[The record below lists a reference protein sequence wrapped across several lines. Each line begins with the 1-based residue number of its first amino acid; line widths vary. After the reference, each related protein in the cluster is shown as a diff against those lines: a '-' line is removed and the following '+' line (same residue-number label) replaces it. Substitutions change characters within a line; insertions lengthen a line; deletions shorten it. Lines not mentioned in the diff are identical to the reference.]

1 MANEQALQDLYK
13 EFVKTG
19 YRGSKED
26 FKGLMSSN
34 DDAFQDGY
42 KSFTSTGYNGNEN
55 DFAELLGV
63 TVPVKKKENLQENG
77 DGTLEDGQL
86 LSEEAPQT
94 FKFGERPSEE
104 ELKRTAPQS
113 TDPNAPRYIEEVK
126 LDKKGNFD
134 GIRFGEYTPK
144 DRRDPYYSDPVSAL
158 GMYPFGDGKTQ
169 ASVELQIKTANEDAL
184 ADRQYT
190 DQLIAD
196 EVALKYPNQAN
207 SVEER
212 DADMDA
218 YLREQKELSEKNT
231 RTVFTEKLDV
241 NNRKYFLEERKP
253 FKDKE
258 LLEKE
263 LQIINTDLINEDD
276 NSATIQTLSNQ
287 FGKYGF
293 VFQKSYGSVT
303 ARATDGSAEITID
316 IDPVFGVGA
325 EAQVSELQ
333 NFLMLNSSEIEGAN
347 TDMDFI
353 GKSLKAQNMRRGQR
367 HNKDGTVSSHL
378 MSTFEQDGK
387 FLVVP
392 TLFPKD
398 DENQASYPN
407 NWIELSGDEALKKA
421 EERGEVIEFD
431 SKVEADIFAL
441 GAWKNVNTVDVEAQN
456 FYADRGLD
464 YQQVSQSFNLYQ
476 DTRDRIDF
484 IEDLLDTDEFGL
496 KDDDPT
502 MGDGVNRVRDLTLKD
517 QAKYADLYVNGELRD
532 DIEGELKR
540 LKEQETGLFDTAFN
554 DEVKEARTE
563 FDLYLRKKQQK
574 LVGEAV
580 FINDKVKEKQSEIDE
595 VALIR
600 FGEKPMDLAKAITET
615 TTRQDLVE
623 MNKIQT
629 ETLNLNF
636 ERKNA
641 AMLYENSELYLNRME
656 NKKIMSDFVDNLAG
670 FSEEFGNGLEQGHA
684 ANAILQ
690 YAMGVDLLGGGDDDD
705 VNDIA
710 MKIVEAMRRKSGN
723 QSKTMLS
730 WEDSEG
736 FKEAWDVVKSDP
748 AEWTTQLA
756 GKSIAMMLPY
766 GAQLIP
772 MGGVIGAGTGAV
784 YGAAGMNPYSV
795 AGGATVGLGYGL
807 RVGFAATTYA
817 MEYTNSIL
825 EAISESGY
833 DIYNPDEVAM
843 ALQDQKVWDVG
854 GARGHARGIPIAIID
869 YLTAGLAGRLFMP
882 AKFAITSRGVLKT
895 AGLIT
900 AERLV
905 LDPIGE
911 GVGETL
917 AQENEMLFG
926 TGRKELDY
934 KEIAAEMGG
943 AIGNQGSNAIVNMTL
958 LNSNRRRAKLLA
970 DFTNPE
976 FLASYSDAT
985 PEQIMNFLNKNIKL
999 GKIDAS
1005 KGKAISD
1012 NLGVLRDAQELLGEN
1027 ADPAALGRVMRLLE
1041 AKENLTSTMN
1051 RRELF
1056 SDYVKNI
1063 NAELSS
1069 IVLTGKFNPEKM
1081 AETGPIDPLNDS
1093 KFDSNKFNQFKIG
1106 TSTYETPEEFVK
1118 AVNSMSKEALMKSNL
1133 SFTINDNQ
1141 ELSDALNDYV
1151 VKKMLGQE
1159 QESFK
1164 IENYANTEQS
1174 TTPVSSNQ
1182 QTESTE
1188 EVAEGVPGPIQESTQ
1203 ESQEKEEVTTDVVVA
1218 PTTEEQT
1225 EDQDVFN
1232 QQVQEMEDALD
1243 NPESK
1248 VDFRLKDENK
1258 VEPDRDEVEAITQ
1271 RINLLDSDNVNTKI
1285 ETEESNVKLD
1295 VQELNNRTDTDLQV
1309 TSIELVDGIPTA
1321 FTISDQLT
1329 TGNVVNPNTGTTI
1342 DNLKGSI
1349 GFNGT
1354 TGNEQAAW
1362 AGTTKSKAEQML
1374 QNAEFIY
1381 QANKPKIDEFW
1392 ANNPQYNG
1400 LVPVNVVKMA
1410 ESGIISN
1417 EAMFRILADNL
1428 TKIPEENKV
1437 KALEALKTE
1446 IINRRD
1452 KSDKKKPFNDII
1464 SLLEGKDIQSIDD
1477 VVAPEFVQKLGLGA
1491 RVNLMNIIGYGTP
1504 NKPGQTKK
1512 AGAVS
1517 ELSSVTTA
1525 LLENQDVSARELLNI
1540 ASIAEIITDKQMKDV
1555 PEGSIVAIVGV
1566 DVLNP
1571 GVVETTHPNYKYGVR
1586 GKSMGVL
1593 TNPVSMEKAYPVAY
1607 KKAMG
1612 SLIEKES
1619 QGKKVTGKQLRTN
1632 QTGLGIGIPSKDY
1645 IGAKAGSQSN
1655 INKLNNFLNISFPG
1669 TTIYTDSETF
1679 KIVMNTEGVMKYSKG
1694 KQTVYGV
1701 TVNGDIYINPD
1712 VHNSESELF
1721 NTSIHEM
1728 GHVWTDYIQTSK
1740 KGKVLY
1746 KRGTDLVKKTSE
1758 YQRQLK
1764 KFDGNEKKA
1773 VDETMAILIGNK
1785 GETIA
1790 NATLQSKFQEW
1801 LLGMW
1806 KYIKESFKMSEEY
1819 TEAEIQDITLDE
1831 FIGSALADIFSGKKI
1846 ELTDVQQKQL
1856 KNPEA
1861 MFKQGMS
1868 SESMVVRGRE
1878 LAMPDNVI
1886 AEVLRKRNGLK
1897 DAEIVAM
1904 LSTSVPTAFTNVKG
1918 GINVG
1923 EQIYNAVEEQRQKRF
1938 DKLPKFKKDVLISED
1953 GGKTFSKV
1961 KEDTNS
1967 LKIRKEER
1975 AARKK
1980 DLENNKLFKQ
1990 QPVINQ
1996 KQMIAAYDAMLG
2008 TKANQ
2013 EVQQEIDVILAEL
2026 KGRKDQS
2033 KVSADIRTRLKN
2045 YIRKVLPTVSKV
2057 NKSELASLLKTMAEV
2072 DDVNFV
2078 AEVLRV
2084 QEIVSQIQ
2092 VKDRQSVLD
2101 VIKKYVNK
2109 KSKDKRTNKK
2119 PKSGSLEYRGQEYFK
2134 VLNQALNMSRENF
2147 NAKKVE
2153 LSEKAIEIEE
2163 ALLREANLKEG
2174 KSLTKKDSKLLA
2186 EAEIYAR
2193 YDNLESKS
2201 IEELNDI
2208 FNSIKNEA
2216 KDSRQKLL
2224 SRQNK
2229 RREKFKVIKDEADK
2243 SIEENFPF
2251 LYGKKGL
2258 KTDREVEQSRKSN
2271 LEQFREK
2278 GFLKFMKD
2286 FADGIFSPFT
2296 KTESGGRN
2304 FAVDMRLFFDNII
2317 TNTQGIYN
2325 ILDGRYTSFFTKY
2338 FQKPLSKA
2346 NFKREQG
2353 VRDFNRYINDLA
2365 ERAGFKNKGNLDINK
2380 AYYNFKLSLAKKEL
2394 LVLEG
2399 IDITENSPEGT
2410 FANPTNDQLAYI
2422 YAISKNPDVRAR
2434 LSKQGFT
2441 EEMLERIEKHLGK
2454 DVIGFID
2461 LTVDHLSNDSYDSIN
2476 EVYVRNNDVNLDKIE
2491 NYFPLATKLDP
2502 TSEEKSIGFQSDAF
2516 STFSAESPSSLKMR
2530 SDKSVINPATSFVE
2544 MLDSHIESTERYK
2557 AYADLVPQ
2565 LNRILKIPSVK
2576 LLLKESGLTGINNE
2590 ILNFSING
2598 SNNFETG
2605 GIDSRLVNSL
2615 QGMFV
2620 SYVLGLKLWQIPKQM
2635 SSFIEA
2641 FKKFR
2646 YKGNLAYQK
2655 FDKATL
2661 GIPATAVDALM
2672 FVGRYAQTLGLTLAG
2687 MEGGIKT
2694 AAKMSAGFEQRMLE
2708 ALSGKNLVEL
2718 ESGTK
2723 TGKGIG
2729 FLSKY
2734 LNLDGTFT
2742 IAGTT
2747 LTLNEMKGYVKSFIG
2762 AGTSIGDVLGV
2773 MGYMAN
2779 YNQDIA
2785 NGMSETEATLEFI
2798 EYNLTQQSRRDMD
2811 KGGLQR
2817 RAGLL
2822 RLLTMFGSTM
2832 FLQMNNTAVNM
2843 RNIMRSIRNGKVPS
2857 KTDIR
2862 GFVISGAVANMAFQT
2877 VANMMLLTKGD
2888 EDEKLSAQAT
2898 IKKQATGFTQL
2909 TKVPILGAVA
2919 EESINYLMGEKGSS
2933 GYSESGAVEPLKR
2946 IIREVTKGLK
2956 EEDYLAAIKPIVELR
2971 VGFQF
2976 DPIEGVYNTLNDNGD
2991 METNIYDMVNMPK
3004 TQRPGGS
3011 GSSGGSLPPIWM
3023 IETLDN
3029 PELLQKVKDLNK
3041 KKREAGK
3048 KKREL
3053 IKKAREKL

>member
-1 MANEQALQDLYK
+1 
-13 EFVKTG
+13 
-19 YRGSKED
+19 
-26 FKGLMSSN
+26 
-34 DDAFQDGY
+34 
-42 KSFTSTGYNGNEN
+42 
-55 DFAELLGV
+55 
-63 TVPVKKKENLQENG
+63 
-77 DGTLEDGQL
+77 
-86 LSEEAPQT
+86 
-94 FKFGERPSEE
+94 
-104 ELKRTAPQS
+104 
-113 TDPNAPRYIEEVK
+113 
-126 LDKKGNFD
+126 
-134 GIRFGEYTPK
+134 
-144 DRRDPYYSDPVSAL
+144 
-158 GMYPFGDGKTQ
+158 
-169 ASVELQIKTANEDAL
+169 
-184 ADRQYT
+184 
-190 DQLIAD
+190 
-196 EVALKYPNQAN
+196 
-207 SVEER
+207 
-212 DADMDA
+212 
-218 YLREQKELSEKNT
+218 
-231 RTVFTEKLDV
+231 
-241 NNRKYFLEERKP
+241 
-253 FKDKE
+253 
-258 LLEKE
+258 
-263 LQIINTDLINEDD
+263 
-276 NSATIQTLSNQ
+276 
-287 FGKYGF
+287 
-293 VFQKSYGSVT
+293 
-303 ARATDGSAEITID
+303 
-316 IDPVFGVGA
+316 
-325 EAQVSELQ
+325 
-333 NFLMLNSSEIEGAN
+333 
-347 TDMDFI
+347 
-353 GKSLKAQNMRRGQR
+353 
-367 HNKDGTVSSHL
+367 
-378 MSTFEQDGK
+378 
-387 FLVVP
+387 
-392 TLFPKD
+392 
-398 DENQASYPN
+398 
-407 NWIELSGDEALKKA
+407 
-421 EERGEVIEFD
+421 
-431 SKVEADIFAL
+431 
-441 GAWKNVNTVDVEAQN
+441 
-456 FYADRGLD
+456 
-464 YQQVSQSFNLYQ
+464 
-476 DTRDRIDF
+476 
-484 IEDLLDTDEFGL
+484 
-496 KDDDPT
+496 
-502 MGDGVNRVRDLTLKD
+502 
-517 QAKYADLYVNGELRD
+517 
-532 DIEGELKR
+532 
-540 LKEQETGLFDTAFN
+540 
-554 DEVKEARTE
+554 
-563 FDLYLRKKQQK
+563 
-574 LVGEAV
+574 
-580 FINDKVKEKQSEIDE
+580 
-595 VALIR
+595 
-600 FGEKPMDLAKAITET
+600 
-615 TTRQDLVE
+615 
-623 MNKIQT
+623 
-629 ETLNLNF
+629 
-636 ERKNA
+636 
-641 AMLYENSELYLNRME
+641 
-656 NKKIMSDFVDNLAG
+656 
-670 FSEEFGNGLEQGHA
+670 
-684 ANAILQ
+684 
-690 YAMGVDLLGGGDDDD
+690 
-705 VNDIA
+705 
-710 MKIVEAMRRKSGN
+710 
-723 QSKTMLS
+723 
-730 WEDSEG
+730 
-736 FKEAWDVVKSDP
+736 
-748 AEWTTQLA
+748 
-756 GKSIAMMLPY
+756 
-766 GAQLIP
+766 
-772 MGGVIGAGTGAV
+772 
-784 YGAAGMNPYSV
+784 
-795 AGGATVGLGYGL
+795 
-807 RVGFAATTYA
+807 
-817 MEYTNSIL
+817 
-825 EAISESGY
+825 
-833 DIYNPDEVAM
+833 
-843 ALQDQKVWDVG
+843 
-854 GARGHARGIPIAIID
+854 
-869 YLTAGLAGRLFMP
+869 
-882 AKFAITSRGVLKT
+882 
-895 AGLIT
+895 
-900 AERLV
+900 
-905 LDPIGE
+905 
-911 GVGETL
+911 
-917 AQENEMLFG
+917 
-926 TGRKELDY
+926 
-934 KEIAAEMGG
+934 
-943 AIGNQGSNAIVNMTL
+943 
-958 LNSNRRRAKLLA
+958 
-970 DFTNPE
+970 
-976 FLASYSDAT
+976 
-985 PEQIMNFLNKNIKL
+985 
-999 GKIDAS
+999 
-1005 KGKAISD
+1005 
-1012 NLGVLRDAQELLGEN
+1012 
-1027 ADPAALGRVMRLLE
+1027 
-1041 AKENLTSTMN
+1041 
-1051 RRELF
+1051 
-1056 SDYVKNI
+1056 
-1063 NAELSS
+1063 
-1069 IVLTGKFNPEKM
+1069 
-1081 AETGPIDPLNDS
+1081 
-1093 KFDSNKFNQFKIG
+1093 
-1106 TSTYETPEEFVK
+1106 
-1118 AVNSMSKEALMKSNL
+1118 
-1133 SFTINDNQ
+1133 
-1141 ELSDALNDYV
+1141 
-1151 VKKMLGQE
+1151 
-1159 QESFK
+1159 
-1164 IENYANTEQS
+1164 
-1174 TTPVSSNQ
+1174 
-1182 QTESTE
+1182 
-1188 EVAEGVPGPIQESTQ
+1188 
-1203 ESQEKEEVTTDVVVA
+1203 
-1218 PTTEEQT
+1218 
-1225 EDQDVFN
+1225 
-1232 QQVQEMEDALD
+1232 
-1243 NPESK
+1243 
-1248 VDFRLKDENK
+1248 
-1258 VEPDRDEVEAITQ
+1258 
-1271 RINLLDSDNVNTKI
+1271 
-1285 ETEESNVKLD
+1285 
-1295 VQELNNRTDTDLQV
+1295 
-1309 TSIELVDGIPTA
+1309 
-1321 FTISDQLT
+1321 
-1329 TGNVVNPNTGTTI
+1329 
-1342 DNLKGSI
+1342 
-1349 GFNGT
+1349 
-1354 TGNEQAAW
+1354 
-1362 AGTTKSKAEQML
+1362 
-1374 QNAEFIY
+1374 
-1381 QANKPKIDEFW
+1381 
-1392 ANNPQYNG
+1392 
-1400 LVPVNVVKMA
+1400 
-1410 ESGIISN
+1410 
-1417 EAMFRILADNL
+1417 
-1428 TKIPEENKV
+1428 
-1437 KALEALKTE
+1437 
-1446 IINRRD
+1446 
-1452 KSDKKKPFNDII
+1452 
-1464 SLLEGKDIQSIDD
+1464 
-1477 VVAPEFVQKLGLGA
+1477 
-1491 RVNLMNIIGYGTP
+1491 
-1504 NKPGQTKK
+1504 
-1512 AGAVS
+1512 
-1517 ELSSVTTA
+1517 
-1525 LLENQDVSARELLNI
+1525 
-1540 ASIAEIITDKQMKDV
+1540 
-1555 PEGSIVAIVGV
+1555 
-1566 DVLNP
+1566 
-1571 GVVETTHPNYKYGVR
+1571 
-1586 GKSMGVL
+1586 
-1593 TNPVSMEKAYPVAY
+1593 
-1607 KKAMG
+1607 
-1612 SLIEKES
+1612 
-1619 QGKKVTGKQLRTN
+1619 
-1632 QTGLGIGIPSKDY
+1632 
-1645 IGAKAGSQSN
+1645 
-1655 INKLNNFLNISFPG
+1655 
-1669 TTIYTDSETF
+1669 
-1679 KIVMNTEGVMKYSKG
+1679 
-1694 KQTVYGV
+1694 
-1701 TVNGDIYINPD
+1701 
-1712 VHNSESELF
+1712 
-1721 NTSIHEM
+1721 
-1728 GHVWTDYIQTSK
+1728 
-1740 KGKVLY
+1740 
-1746 KRGTDLVKKTSE
+1746 
-1758 YQRQLK
+1758 
-1764 KFDGNEKKA
+1764 
-1773 VDETMAILIGNK
+1773 
-1785 GETIA
+1785 
-1790 NATLQSKFQEW
+1790 
-1801 LLGMW
+1801 
-1806 KYIKESFKMSEEY
+1806 
-1819 TEAEIQDITLDE
+1819 
-1831 FIGSALADIFSGKKI
+1831 
-1846 ELTDVQQKQL
+1846 
-1856 KNPEA
+1856 
-1861 MFKQGMS
+1861 
-1868 SESMVVRGRE
+1868 
-1878 LAMPDNVI
+1878 
-1886 AEVLRKRNGLK
+1886 
-1897 DAEIVAM
+1897 
-1904 LSTSVPTAFTNVKG
+1904 
-1918 GINVG
+1918 
-1923 EQIYNAVEEQRQKRF
+1923 
-1938 DKLPKFKKDVLISED
+1938 
-1953 GGKTFSKV
+1953 
-1961 KEDTNS
+1961 
-1967 LKIRKEER
+1967 
-1975 AARKK
+1975 
-1980 DLENNKLFKQ
+1980 
-1990 QPVINQ
+1990 
-1996 KQMIAAYDAMLG
+1996 MLG

>member
-1 MANEQALQDLYK
+1 
-13 EFVKTG
+13 
-19 YRGSKED
+19 
-26 FKGLMSSN
+26 
-34 DDAFQDGY
+34 
-42 KSFTSTGYNGNEN
+42 
-55 DFAELLGV
+55 
-63 TVPVKKKENLQENG
+63 
-77 DGTLEDGQL
+77 
-86 LSEEAPQT
+86 
-94 FKFGERPSEE
+94 
-104 ELKRTAPQS
+104 
-113 TDPNAPRYIEEVK
+113 
-126 LDKKGNFD
+126 
-134 GIRFGEYTPK
+134 
-144 DRRDPYYSDPVSAL
+144 
-158 GMYPFGDGKTQ
+158 
-169 ASVELQIKTANEDAL
+169 
-184 ADRQYT
+184 
-190 DQLIAD
+190 
-196 EVALKYPNQAN
+196 
-207 SVEER
+207 
-212 DADMDA
+212 
-218 YLREQKELSEKNT
+218 
-231 RTVFTEKLDV
+231 
-241 NNRKYFLEERKP
+241 
-253 FKDKE
+253 
-258 LLEKE
+258 
-263 LQIINTDLINEDD
+263 
-276 NSATIQTLSNQ
+276 
-287 FGKYGF
+287 
-293 VFQKSYGSVT
+293 
-303 ARATDGSAEITID
+303 
-316 IDPVFGVGA
+316 
-325 EAQVSELQ
+325 
-333 NFLMLNSSEIEGAN
+333 
-347 TDMDFI
+347 
-353 GKSLKAQNMRRGQR
+353 
-367 HNKDGTVSSHL
+367 
-378 MSTFEQDGK
+378 
-387 FLVVP
+387 
-392 TLFPKD
+392 
-398 DENQASYPN
+398 
-407 NWIELSGDEALKKA
+407 
-421 EERGEVIEFD
+421 
-431 SKVEADIFAL
+431 
-441 GAWKNVNTVDVEAQN
+441 
-456 FYADRGLD
+456 
-464 YQQVSQSFNLYQ
+464 
-476 DTRDRIDF
+476 
-484 IEDLLDTDEFGL
+484 
-496 KDDDPT
+496 
-502 MGDGVNRVRDLTLKD
+502 
-517 QAKYADLYVNGELRD
+517 
-532 DIEGELKR
+532 
-540 LKEQETGLFDTAFN
+540 
-554 DEVKEARTE
+554 
-563 FDLYLRKKQQK
+563 
-574 LVGEAV
+574 
-580 FINDKVKEKQSEIDE
+580 
-595 VALIR
+595 
-600 FGEKPMDLAKAITET
+600 
-615 TTRQDLVE
+615 
-623 MNKIQT
+623 
-629 ETLNLNF
+629 
-636 ERKNA
+636 
-641 AMLYENSELYLNRME
+641 
-656 NKKIMSDFVDNLAG
+656 
-670 FSEEFGNGLEQGHA
+670 
-684 ANAILQ
+684 
-690 YAMGVDLLGGGDDDD
+690 
-705 VNDIA
+705 
-710 MKIVEAMRRKSGN
+710 
-723 QSKTMLS
+723 
-730 WEDSEG
+730 
-736 FKEAWDVVKSDP
+736 
-748 AEWTTQLA
+748 
-756 GKSIAMMLPY
+756 
-766 GAQLIP
+766 
-772 MGGVIGAGTGAV
+772 
-784 YGAAGMNPYSV
+784 
-795 AGGATVGLGYGL
+795 
-807 RVGFAATTYA
+807 
-817 MEYTNSIL
+817 
-825 EAISESGY
+825 
-833 DIYNPDEVAM
+833 
-843 ALQDQKVWDVG
+843 
-854 GARGHARGIPIAIID
+854 
-869 YLTAGLAGRLFMP
+869 
-882 AKFAITSRGVLKT
+882 
-895 AGLIT
+895 
-900 AERLV
+900 
-905 LDPIGE
+905 
-911 GVGETL
+911 
-917 AQENEMLFG
+917 
-926 TGRKELDY
+926 
-934 KEIAAEMGG
+934 
-943 AIGNQGSNAIVNMTL
+943 
-958 LNSNRRRAKLLA
+958 
-970 DFTNPE
+970 
-976 FLASYSDAT
+976 
-985 PEQIMNFLNKNIKL
+985 
-999 GKIDAS
+999 
-1005 KGKAISD
+1005 
-1012 NLGVLRDAQELLGEN
+1012 
-1027 ADPAALGRVMRLLE
+1027 
-1041 AKENLTSTMN
+1041 
-1051 RRELF
+1051 
-1056 SDYVKNI
+1056 
-1063 NAELSS
+1063 
-1069 IVLTGKFNPEKM
+1069 
-1081 AETGPIDPLNDS
+1081 
-1093 KFDSNKFNQFKIG
+1093 
-1106 TSTYETPEEFVK
+1106 
-1118 AVNSMSKEALMKSNL
+1118 
-1133 SFTINDNQ
+1133 
-1141 ELSDALNDYV
+1141 
-1151 VKKMLGQE
+1151 
-1159 QESFK
+1159 
-1164 IENYANTEQS
+1164 
-1174 TTPVSSNQ
+1174 
-1182 QTESTE
+1182 
-1188 EVAEGVPGPIQESTQ
+1188 
-1203 ESQEKEEVTTDVVVA
+1203 
-1218 PTTEEQT
+1218 
-1225 EDQDVFN
+1225 
-1232 QQVQEMEDALD
+1232 
-1243 NPESK
+1243 
-1248 VDFRLKDENK
+1248 
-1258 VEPDRDEVEAITQ
+1258 
-1271 RINLLDSDNVNTKI
+1271 
-1285 ETEESNVKLD
+1285 
-1295 VQELNNRTDTDLQV
+1295 
-1309 TSIELVDGIPTA
+1309 
-1321 FTISDQLT
+1321 
-1329 TGNVVNPNTGTTI
+1329 
-1342 DNLKGSI
+1342 
-1349 GFNGT
+1349 
-1354 TGNEQAAW
+1354 
-1362 AGTTKSKAEQML
+1362 
-1374 QNAEFIY
+1374 
-1381 QANKPKIDEFW
+1381 
-1392 ANNPQYNG
+1392 
-1400 LVPVNVVKMA
+1400 
-1410 ESGIISN
+1410 
-1417 EAMFRILADNL
+1417 
-1428 TKIPEENKV
+1428 
-1437 KALEALKTE
+1437 
-1446 IINRRD
+1446 
-1452 KSDKKKPFNDII
+1452 
-1464 SLLEGKDIQSIDD
+1464 
-1477 VVAPEFVQKLGLGA
+1477 
-1491 RVNLMNIIGYGTP
+1491 
-1504 NKPGQTKK
+1504 
-1512 AGAVS
+1512 
-1517 ELSSVTTA
+1517 
-1525 LLENQDVSARELLNI
+1525 
-1540 ASIAEIITDKQMKDV
+1540 
-1555 PEGSIVAIVGV
+1555 
-1566 DVLNP
+1566 
-1571 GVVETTHPNYKYGVR
+1571 
-1586 GKSMGVL
+1586 
-1593 TNPVSMEKAYPVAY
+1593 
-1607 KKAMG
+1607 
-1612 SLIEKES
+1612 
-1619 QGKKVTGKQLRTN
+1619 
-1632 QTGLGIGIPSKDY
+1632 
-1645 IGAKAGSQSN
+1645 
-1655 INKLNNFLNISFPG
+1655 
-1669 TTIYTDSETF
+1669 
-1679 KIVMNTEGVMKYSKG
+1679 
-1694 KQTVYGV
+1694 
-1701 TVNGDIYINPD
+1701 
-1712 VHNSESELF
+1712 
-1721 NTSIHEM
+1721 
-1728 GHVWTDYIQTSK
+1728 
-1740 KGKVLY
+1740 
-1746 KRGTDLVKKTSE
+1746 
-1758 YQRQLK
+1758 
-1764 KFDGNEKKA
+1764 
-1773 VDETMAILIGNK
+1773 
-1785 GETIA
+1785 
-1790 NATLQSKFQEW
+1790 
-1801 LLGMW
+1801 
-1806 KYIKESFKMSEEY
+1806 
-1819 TEAEIQDITLDE
+1819 
-1831 FIGSALADIFSGKKI
+1831 
-1846 ELTDVQQKQL
+1846 
-1856 KNPEA
+1856 
-1861 MFKQGMS
+1861 
-1868 SESMVVRGRE
+1868 
-1878 LAMPDNVI
+1878 
-1886 AEVLRKRNGLK
+1886 
-1897 DAEIVAM
+1897 
-1904 LSTSVPTAFTNVKG
+1904 
-1918 GINVG
+1918 
-1923 EQIYNAVEEQRQKRF
+1923 
-1938 DKLPKFKKDVLISED
+1938 
-1953 GGKTFSKV
+1953 
-1961 KEDTNS
+1961 
-1967 LKIRKEER
+1967 
-1975 AARKK
+1975 
-1980 DLENNKLFKQ
+1980 
-1990 QPVINQ
+1990 
-1996 KQMIAAYDAMLG
+1996 MLG

-2101 VIKKYVNK
+2101 VIKKYV
-2109 KSKDKRTNKK
+2109 NKK

-2441 EEMLERIEKHLGK
+2441 EEMLETIEKHLGK